1 MTSVHTCVLYQ
12 YVEVYACRCI
22 CKKFPLHW
30 RIRRIPLPPAP
41 LVDFDSSSTSSSSS
55 RARDNDKSAGASSN
69 KLEALD
75 RACEGFG
82 FRFISNFNFC
92 SALPFAFA
100 FYEIKNLN

>member
-12 YVEVYACRCI
+12 CVEVYA

-82 FRFISNFNFC
+82 FRFISNFNLC
-92 SALPFAFA
+92 SALP